1 MPDLSDLFELG
12 LVVGI
17 GFVSSLTTGL
27 TVAFA
32 FCRKLPTY
40 QLLSS
45 SFVMAFVTWSITS
58 ILIAPL
64 FLLLRSFWNNQ
75 WGEMSESGL
84 SLIAFMGIAG
94 LLITIV
100 GLLLWQVRDHGVR
113 RWAVGGAVIPWGVV
127 SLLGL
132 IANVYFLK
140 TDTFDRMVPEFFTA
154 CVAASMS
161 IGIIVGSC
169 AGGMIYHQTRY
180 LRN

>member
-17 GFVSSLTTGL
+17 GFISSLTTGL
-27 TVAFA
+27 MVAFA

-100 GLLLWQVRDHGVR
+100 SLLL
-113 RWAVGGAVIPWGVV
+113 
-127 SLLGL
+127 
-132 IANVYFLK
+132 
-140 TDTFDRMVPEFFTA
+140 
-154 CVAASMS
+154 
-161 IGIIVGSC
+161 
-169 AGGMIYHQTRY
+169 
-180 LRN
+180 

>member
-17 GFVSSLTTGL
+17 GFVSSLATGL
-27 TVAFA
+27 AVAFA

-40 QLLSS
+40 QLLFS
-45 SFVMAFVTWSITS
+45 SFVMAVVTWAITS
-58 ILIAPL
+58 IFIAPL
-64 FLLLRSFWNNQ
+64 LFLLRDSWKNR
-75 WGEMSESGL
+75 WGEFSETGL
-84 SLIAFMGIAG
+84 SLAAFIGIAG

-100 GLLLWQVRDHGVR
+100 GLLLWQMRDRGIR
-113 RWAVGGAVIPWGVV
+113 RWAVSGAIIPWGVV

-161 IGIIVGSC
+161 MGIIVGSC